1 MILKR
6 SDISNGACY
15 DTDPQPIKGGY
26 HMLRNQK
33 GFTLI
38 EIIAVLVILGILA
51 AVAIPKYF
59 DMQSQAQDKAIQG
72 ALAALS
78 SEASQDYAQ
87 KLLAGTATATSYT
100 APAAAVTVGD
110 FTGTIANT
118 AGVITVTAT
127 LGPSWFAASTGTKSK
142 SFKLY

>member
-1 MILKR
+1 
-6 SDISNGACY
+6 
-15 DTDPQPIKGGY
+15 
-26 HMLRNQK
+26 MLRNQK

-59 DMQSQAQDKAIQG
+59 DMQSQAQEKAIQG

-78 SEASQDYAQ
+78 SETTSGLCETALGEPATAS
-87 KLLAGTATATSYT
+87 ATSYT
-100 APAAAVTVGD
+100 PTAATVTVGD

-118 AGVITVTAT
+118 TGTITVTVTA
-127 LGPSWFAASTGTKSK
+127 GPGWFAASTATKSK